1 MDRSLLDL
9 PDDALLAVLAY
20 LGPLDLMTCRPVC
33 RRLRDL
39 SLHRSLWRDA
49 RLKIRGEALPIAALR
64 LAPCLAELDVSQGME
79 LAASALS
86 DSACVVASLR
96 LGDDGSGDGYY
107 AREVLQRVANLGGLK
122 KLELDFSSLELNKS
136 RPVFMHVDD
145 WNIPHNSWEMPDS
158 LLELVY
164 NLDIGELTL
173 VCSAPL
179 IPTPFWVRA
188 GHARPCL
195 TNLLYLG
202 IGFYEVDYFLEYLL
216 QTHASTL
223 TYVGLPPQYFSLPT
237 LLGMPKLQ
245 SVSFEIWSIFAVAD
259 DAGAVDDDVGEDDIA
274 GDDFPVEGGNAE
286 DDFPI
291 DDDNAGND
299 FPVYDDNAGD
309 DFPVDD
315 DNAGNDFPVDDDN
328 DDNPVGDHAG
338 HDDPVVDEPIADDA
352 GDDVGVNDP
361 VHDDAG
367 DNDPVDDDAGDNN
380 PVDDDAGDN
389 DPVDDDAGDNN
400 PVDDDAGDNDPVDD
414 DAGDD
419 DLVDDDAPG
428 VVQFLGLVPHDD
440 ENVFPPGAL
449 DFLGLHPQLE
459 FKALRGYIDHESILT
474 VTESP
479 FAEVVQ
485 ELDLI
490 LDSDFPW
497 DLLGSA
503 LHRFSSLTT
512 LRLRTLPTEE
522 FLRAVTPESAPCL
535 AMLEL
540 GTTHFIHDML
550 HEPAIKDLLQRNE
563 QLHLRLEHAGR
574 RVPSGCDCR
583 WCLHK
588 AEGGWKYWNTF
599 ASHSWAAECCG
610 SYCFQWP

>member
-107 AREVLQRVANLGGLK
+107 AREVLQRVANLGGLN
-122 KLELDFSSLELNKS
+122 KLVLDFSPFELNDS
-136 RPVFMHVDD
+136 RPVYMKVD
-145 WNIPHNSWEMPDS
+145 WNNPCNSWEMPNS

-164 NLDIGELTL
+164 NLDIRELSL
-173 VCSAPL
+173 ICAAPL
-179 IPTPFWVRA
+179 IPTPFLVRA
-188 GHARPCL
+188 GGGARPCL
-195 TNLLYLG
+195 TKLRYHGLD
-202 IGFYEVDYFLEYLL
+202 FHEVDYFLEYLL

-223 TYVGLPPQYFSLPT
+223 TYVYLPPRYLSLST
-237 LLGMPKLQ
+237 LQSMPKLQ
-245 SVSFEIWSIFAVAD
+245 SVSLELWSISDEAD
-259 DAGAVDDDVGEDDIA
+259 DAGAIDGDAGE
-274 GDDFPVEGGNAE
+274 
-286 DDFPI
+286 
-291 DDDNAGND
+291 
-299 FPVYDDNAGD
+299 DDNAGD

-315 DNAGNDFPVDDDN
+315 DPDHAAHDD
-328 DDNPVGDHAG
+328 PVGDDDGHNDPVGDDGG
-338 HDDPVVDEPIADDA
+338 HDDPPEGDNAGHFDPVGDDGDEDPVEDDA
-352 GDDVGVNDP
+352 GDDGPVGDVEFDDP
-361 VHDDAG
+361 GEDEAG
-367 DNDPVDDDAGDNN
+367 DNYEDAGNDG
-380 PVDDDAGDN
+380 PVEG
-389 DPVDDDAGDNN
+389 
-400 PVDDDAGDNDPVDD
+400 
-414 DAGDD
+414 
-419 DLVDDDAPG
+419 DAP
-428 VVQFLGLVPHDD
+428 VVVPFLGLGPHDD
-440 ENVFPPGAL
+440 VGVFPPGAL
-449 DFLGLHPQLE
+449 EFLGLHPQLK
-459 FKALRGYIDHESILT
+459 FKALRGFIDHESILT

-479 FAEVVQ
+479 FADVVQ
-485 ELDLI
+485 ELVMI
-490 LDSDFPW
+490 IDSDIAW
-497 DLLGSA
+497 DLLSSS
-503 LHRFSSLTT
+503 LYRFSSLTT
-512 LRLRTLPTEE
+512 LSVNEIPSED
-522 FLRAVTPESAPCL
+522 FLQAVTPASAPCL
-535 AMLEL
+535 TMLKFD
-540 GTTHFIHDML
+540 TNHHIHDVL

-610 SYCFQWP
+610 TYCFQWP